1 MTDMEK
7 SFEKQK
13 IRDLINVRSED
24 FSGYS
29 RALMSE
35 IENLS
40 NRKFKDYLLDLL
52 RRKDNYREERGLIL
66 EHLGKKDKMFRL
78 LAVDDLV
85 MVMASEQGNDER
97 FIKYLFEETE
107 LTIVQIAVII
117 NQGIKALDNLITSRK
132 WVKKETPQYVD
143 YILLRNLVFTGARL
157 ELVPIEKISDPDKIR
172 EPFIRILNKLM
183 FEIEQRISRTNL
195 VNSKEIENYER
206 LTNTV
211 GKIMALTIEAHGD
224 MLTPV
229 KEKIRLE
236 EEKLELNERELK
248 LQQLGGSVIQI
259 KSFTEL
265 GMISAEEAIMIVKGR
280 IMPLIESEKM
290 EEIEEVFYEIATSIQ
305 ESQIEDVEE
314 IG

>member
-78 LAVDDLV
+78 LAADDLV

-236 EEKLELNERELK
+236 EEKLELKERELK